1 MEIISHTE
9 GISIQEAAEAYL
21 NRLRQLGRSPATQKA
36 YGQGLKI
43 FLSILEENLV
53 DISGPVSQLNVET
66 YDWLLT
72 GLENHS
78 AASKQLYISAVTNFF
93 EYITARELSTL
104 NFNQILSLRKSANRR
119 RAAAPK
125 FPQFSAENIQKV
137 LDYAEKLPQK
147 PAEDEEERLRYY
159 RDRALV
165 LVLADTGL
173 RIHEA
178 CALTRGQIDWNEG
191 RAIIVGKGN
200 KEALI
205 RFTTR
210 SLKALREY
218 LHERM
223 KIDGSLGKPL
233 HTLPIF
239 MRHNRPIGPKSKNS
253 QTRPIST
260 ETGRDI
266 VEKLVNEALGPEAA
280 GSITP
285 HSFRHYFVTIILKRT
300 GNLRITQELA
310 RHSNIATTVR
320 YTHLT
325 NAELDQAYSEALED
339 E

>member
-1 MEIISHTE
+1 METNIHKE
-9 GISIQEAAEAYL
+9 DVSIKNAIEAYL

-43 FLSILEENLV
+43 FLSILEENSI

-72 GLENHS
+72 GLENHA

-104 NFNQILSLRKSANRR
+104 NFNQVLSLRKSANR

-137 LDYAEKLPQK
+137 LDHAEKLPQK
-147 PAEDEEERLRYY
+147 PAEDEEERLRNY
-159 RDRALV
+159 RDRALA
-165 LVLADTGL
+165 LTLADTGL

-210 SLKALREY
+210 SLKALKEY

-223 KIDGSLGKPL
+223 KLDGSLGKPL
-233 HTLPIF
+233 HTLPLF
-239 MRHNRPIGPKSKNS
+239 MRHNRPVGPKSKNS
-253 QTRPIST
+253 QSRPIST

-266 VEKLVNEALGPEAA
+266 IEKLVIEALGPEAA

-285 HSFRHYFVTIILKRT
+285 HSFRHYFVTVILKRT

-325 NAELDQAYSEALED
+325 NAELDQAYSEALE
-339 E
+339 EE